1 MRFPRADGVFNQ
13 GDRYTDKSKT
23 EKKKKTIEKLRNKAK
38 KQFCSRGM

>member
-1 MRFPRADGVFNQ
+1 MCFPRADGVFNQ

-23 EKKKKTIEKLRNKAK
+23 EKKTTEKLRNKAK